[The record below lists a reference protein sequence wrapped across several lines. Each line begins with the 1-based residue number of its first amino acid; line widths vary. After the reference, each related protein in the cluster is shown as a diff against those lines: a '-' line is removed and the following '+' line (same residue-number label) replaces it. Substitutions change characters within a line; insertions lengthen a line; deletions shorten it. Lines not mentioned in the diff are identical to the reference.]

1 MRGCKE
7 SFSCKPPWFGVP
19 ELWLTTQGP
28 ASRHEAMSNNA
39 DLGGRRMMRRQWG
52 IINELAKR
60 GARFRAPRLSMK
72 EATNRGS
79 LNRLLNF
86 GFVGW
91 LFAAVDF
98 LRFLAQPQFPEAG
111 HVCADGRYPLDR
123 KEGSN
128 NGGPADSSSGRAK
141 KKSLKGRIN
150 G

>member
-1 MRGCKE
+1 
-7 SFSCKPPWFGVP
+7 
-19 ELWLTTQGP
+19 
-28 ASRHEAMSNNA
+28 
-39 DLGGRRMMRRQWG
+39 MRRQWG

-128 NGGPADSSSGRAK
+128 NVGRQIRRPAAPK
-141 KKSLKGRIN
+141 NKSLKGRIN
-150 G
+150 S

>member
-60 GARFRAPRLSMK
+60 GARFWCLCVVPR
-72 EATNRGS
+72 S
-79 LNRLLNF
+79 LCDHRLDAWSSRSHPIN
-86 GFVGW
+86 
-91 LFAAVDF
+91 AAARRHEHF
-98 LRFLAQPQFPEAG
+98 L
-111 HVCADGRYPLDR
+111 V
-123 KEGSN
+123 
-128 NGGPADSSSGRAK
+128 
-141 KKSLKGRIN
+141 I
-150 G
+150 